1 MDITNRI
8 LNFARTLKR
17 IIECHSDFIL
27 FHSNRQNKKD
37 MDLPKFLLA
46 DNSNFP
52 DDIFV
57 LHTEFPRFLINLKDD
72 EIEWFEDLTGENEED
87 ISTELADLMD
97 KAGAF
102 YDTEMKQFE

>member
-1 MDITNRI
+1 MN
-8 LNFARTLKR
+8 
-17 IIECHSDFIL
+17 
-27 FHSNRQNKKD
+27 
-37 MDLPKFLLA
+37 LPKFLLS

-87 ISTELADLMD
+87 IATELAVLMD
-97 KAGAF
+97 KAGEF
-102 YDTEMKQFE
+102 YDEEMKKYE